1 MRRFRLP
8 KRRIWLLY
16 LWDKIETI
24 PSLTPCFLRLQ
35 KAMAPVLLLIQAAPV
50 RGLVSEVFQ
59 LHHKNLWSA
68 TALSYLKHYTQD
80 GEIHRGLPGPCR
92 QTMGLDSETETD
104 SQWEHCKTYQFAICE
119 MLNRSC
125 SWQQTRSAIELRQK
139 YRWGVE
145 GHEPQQRRWHRGLDW
160 YKEAQA

>member
-1 MRRFRLP
+1 MT
-8 KRRIWLLY
+8 
-16 LWDKIETI
+16 TI
-24 PSLTPCFLRLQ
+24 FMGQNRDHTVTYTMLSSPAKGRGSSPPSYTGSSSPWFSL
-35 KAMAPVLLLIQAAPV
+35 
-50 RGLVSEVFQ
+50 G
-59 LHHKNLWSA
+59 SA
-68 TALSYLKHYTQD
+68 SASPQESVKCDCMSYLKHYTQD

-104 SQWEHCKTYQFAICE
+104 SQWEHCKTYQFANCE